1 MIITKLIEVGVD
13 IDDPVGTCSDE
24 SLMYILEDKY
34 RGKCFRECYIKSIN
48 RIIKKGECII
58 NQVGGAAYGTIAIIF
73 EVTAIVFIRGE
84 ILTGCLI
91 KHINDRANLITCEAD
106 IAYVMLKRDAT
117 FESLQVGQYITVQV
131 GVAKYSIGSDRVA
144 VNAIPFLP
152 AKKEIIYQIVESK
165 GENAKQTLEAKALLD
180 DVLARIEY
188 EETTSKGLRAA
199 NEKQWIVFEQ
209 LMSAY
214 VKPPPLHPSAV
225 PINLLT
231 EREKVSEFT
240 FITRDNKLSL
250 MMPVVAAYKEAPAG
264 EIVWSQNMIVTASRQ
279 EILLAL
285 LEDYCGHIKAVR
297 EMIAVYS
304 TPALLESHRN
314 LWNIY
319 RLNKLDK
326 K

>member
-48 RIIKKGECII
+48 KIVKKGECII
-58 NQVGGAAYGTIAIIF
+58 NQVGGSAYGTIAIIF

-106 IAYVMLKRDAT
+106 IAYVMLKRDST

-131 GVAKYSIGSDRVA
+131 GIAKYSIGSDRVA

-152 AKKEIIYQIVESK
+152 AKKEIVYQIIKSN
-165 GENAKQTLEAKALLD
+165 GENVKHALESKALLD
-180 DVLARIEY
+180 DVLMRIEY
-188 EETTSKGLRAA
+188 EDTASKSLRTA
-199 NEKQWIVFEQ
+199 NEKQWLVFEQ

-231 EREKVSEFT
+231 EREKISEFT

-250 MMPVVAAYKEAPAG
+250 MSPVVAAYVNPPTGDSTWPQNIIVRAP
-264 EIVWSQNMIVTASRQ
+264 QQ
-279 EILLAL
+279 EIMLAM

-297 EMIAVYS
+297 EMISIYS
-304 TPALLESHRN
+304 TPALLESHKN